1 MMALPAYSQLIN
13 VPYMCGFE
21 DSVEVSNWVLNYG
34 ADGPNCK
41 EQWVVGNGAR
51 SEGRNGLYISND
63 GYSAA
68 YGVNSNI
75 VVAYREFSVSEHIPY
90 DISFDWRSMGKLG
103 ESDLYVLLL
112 RESDPVPES
121 NSASGVA
128 TNVIQARS
136 LARLNGSSRWQNH
149 ELRQGGGM
157 VPGISLGTGEKY
169 KLAFVWVNNNRDSV
183 NIGKAGACIDN
194 IQIVPTGC
202 LKPSNL
208 QVDATCDTTVITW
221 SGSSAEYEV
230 EYKSMSG
237 LTWNKLGVQTA
248 KRYEMYGLSEGAYAF
263 RVRGICH
270 GTDEWGDVVTDTSAY
285 VTANAVTVF
294 YGSSISVSKG
304 SVEKELEESEL
315 ARVNGTAIQ
324 GILCFQV
331 TGTEDLLFGHIYW
344 YLAAVG
350 GLILAGFIWSVRRKY
365 KKGLSSPTLRFLDA
379 IRRYGFLMEQLVNR
393 DFKAKYKRSV
403 LGILW
408 SFLNPLL
415 MMMVQYVVFS
425 TLFQSNIPNFPLYL
439 LTGIVCFNFFNESTN
454 MCLQSISGN
463 AGLITKVYVP
473 KYIYPVTRVL
483 SSSINLMLSLI
494 PLLLVMLITRTPIRP
509 QVLLI
514 VFGIFCLEIFC
525 LGMGLILASLMVF
538 FRDTQFIWGVLVTIL
553 NFATP
558 IFYPESII
566 PARFMTLYKM
576 NPLDHVIRF
585 LRIVLMDGVSPE
597 PKAYL
602 LCLIACVVPLVL
614 GVVVFKKNQ
623 DKFILYI

>member
-1 MMALPAYSQLIN
+1 MNKTLRIWFCWIAGLLMALPAYSQLIN

-294 YGSSISVSKG
+294 CPEEHCINYVALDDPAVVTPYIGSAGSPFGSSVLVDNGPDDMLSRHTVNWIPDEYDPRTKG
-304 SVEKELEESEL
+304 HLPTIPEGEV
-315 ARVNGTAIQ
+315 A
-324 GILCFQV
+324 
-331 TGTEDLLFGHIYW
+331 
-344 YLAAVG
+344 
-350 GLILAGFIWSVRRKY
+350 SVRLGNWDNGAEGEGLVYPYVVDPDMSLLLLKY
-365 KKGLSSPTLRFLDA
+365 AVVLQDPNHNEEQQP
-379 IRRYGFLMEQLVNR
+379 GFL
-393 DFKAKYKRSV
+393 
-403 LGILW
+403 
-408 SFLNPLL
+408 
-415 MMMVQYVVFS
+415 
-425 TLFQSNIPNFPLYL
+425 
-439 LTGIVCFNFFNESTN
+439 
-454 MCLQSISGN
+454 
-463 AGLITKVYVP
+463 
-473 KYIYPVTRVL
+473 
-483 SSSINLMLSLI
+483 
-494 PLLLVMLITRTPIRP
+494 
-509 QVLLI
+509 
-514 VFGIFCLEIFC
+514 LEIT
-525 LGMGLILASLMVF
+525 
-538 FRDTQFIWGVLVTIL
+538 DEYGVR
-553 NFATP
+553 AA
-558 IFYPESII
+558 
-566 PARFMTLYKM
+566 ARFFVG
-576 NPLDHVIRF
+576 NHR
-585 LRIVLMDGVSPE
+585 
-597 PKAYL
+597 
-602 LCLIACVVPLVL
+602 
-614 GVVVFKKNQ
+614 
-623 DKFILYI
+623 